1 MSKEQLFHEIIVS
14 IANEYIDKGLSL
26 DELVNVGNE
35 GLKIAEDKYD
45 DQKDFSFESYA
56 VWWIRQRILQY
67 IHQGYKDIHKHSK
80 NNRKELKLSR
90 KCGCFSCGS
99 IFDATEVEDYID
111 DGKTA
116 LCPYCSV
123 DSVIGD
129 ASGIEL
135 NPKLLNELNK
145 MYF

>member
-56 VWWIRQRILQY
+56 AWLIRQRIIQY
-67 IHQGYKDIHKHSK
+67 IH
-80 NNRKELKLSR
+80 E
-90 KCGCFSCGS
+90 
-99 IFDATEVEDYID
+99 
-111 DGKTA
+111 
-116 LCPYCSV
+116 
-123 DSVIGD
+123 
-129 ASGIEL
+129 
-135 NPKLLNELNK
+135 
-145 MYF
+145 